1 MGSRL
6 LPNVQV
12 RGGQIVLRLE
22 VLWLNAHTAMKCTNS
37 LTMLVQF
44 HGTEAEIEPG
54 VDLNL

>member
-1 MGSRL
+1 MGSGL

-12 RGGQIVLRLE
+12 RGGQIVPRLE
-22 VLWLNAHTAMKCTNS
+22 VLWLNAHTAMKCADS